1 MTDRRISQM
10 SGPKAFL
17 PAGYRLR
24 RMASVEQEICI
35 KKGEERMKEL
45 ITEAKREN
53 LPKVLAFVDGQLEA
67 VDCPMLTQT
76 SIDVAVEELFIN
88 IASYAYDMENG
99 TAVVQVTVLEDPLS
113 VEITFIDNG
122 QQYDPL
128 AREDPDITLPKQK
141 RKKGGLGIFMVKK
154 TMDDVHYEYKD
165 GRNIL
170 TIRKNLNEGHK
181 GNEQEI

>member
-1 MTDRRISQM
+1 
-10 SGPKAFL
+10 
-17 PAGYRLR
+17 
-24 RMASVEQEICI
+24 
-35 KKGEERMKEL
+35 MKEF

-53 LPKVLAFVDGQLEA
+53 LPKVLEFVDGQLET

-170 TIRKNLNEGHK
+170 TIRKNLKEGHK